1 MAVPNELAHGKEHHL
16 SKFRGLNLSA
26 LANKLANTPQTLN
39 LIFCDYLMQ
48 KPAAEIK
55 ESNSHLG
62 Q

>member
-48 KPAAEIK
+48 KPAAHI
-55 ESNSHLG
+55 
-62 Q
+62 